1 MSSSGN
7 GVAVVRFFAAVDDGI
22 VVGSRSSTRSLTHAV
37 IYEGPSGAFAT
48 FHISEDD
55 AQAAAATFYGPLS
68 KRVVEVA
75 ETTGRLQTGDLW
87 EEGLRRA

>member
-1 MSSSGN
+1 MSN

-37 IYEGPSGAFAT
+37 IYEAPNGTFAT
-48 FHISEDD
+48 FHTSEE
-55 AQAAAATFYGPLS
+55 AARAAAATFYGPLS
-68 KRVVEVA
+68 KRVVEAA
-75 ETTGRLQTGDLW
+75 ETTGRLEAGARW